1 MPDSAPAPAKRGWA
15 ADVVHSACPHDCPS
29 VCALE
34 VERLDTRRIGRVRG
48 ASEHPYTA
56 GVVCAKVGRY
66 AERVHHPDRL
76 TVPLRRIGARG
87 VGRAAF
93 TPLSWDDALD
103 EVAERLTRAAQ
114 AHGSETVWPYFYAGT
129 MGLVQRDGIERLR
142 HVMRYSRQHST
153 ICVTLSDAGYIAGTG
168 MKRGV
173 DAREMHQSDLIVVWG
188 GNPVNTQVN
197 VMTHISRARKER
209 GAKLVVIDPYRNGTA
224 EQADVHLMLRP
235 GTDAALA
242 CAVMHVLFKEG
253 YADRTY
259 LAKYTDVPAELEQHL
274 ETRDPAWAAA
284 ITGLS
289 VDEIVAF
296 ARLYGQTK
304 RSYIRLGYGFSR
316 ARNGASSMHA
326 ASCLP
331 AVTGAWQYPGGGAL
345 YAQAGIYQ
353 LNKSMIEGRD
363 ALDPSIRLLDQCR
376 IGPLLTGD
384 RRDLGDGPPITAL
397 FIQNTNPVVVAPESR
412 KVRQGFLRDDLFTC
426 VHEQFMTET
435 AAMAD
440 IVLPATTFLEHDD
453 IYQASGHTFLQVTKA
468 VIEPYAECR
477 SNHEV
482 ICALAKRLGAV
493 HPGFGMTAWELIDW
507 TLQKSGRPDA
517 QTIFDAHW
525 HDCAL
530 PFETAHFLDGFA
542 HPDGKFRFKP
552 DWKALGKDG
561 DKMPSMPDQM
571 AFDATSDAH
580 PFRLVAAPSRSFLN
594 TSFTET
600 PGSIAREKRPTAL
613 MHPDDCAELSVGE
626 GDRVRLGNM
635 RGNVVVYTKP
645 FTGVQRGVVI
655 VEGIW
660 PNHAFEEGIGINTL
674 ISAEPGY
681 PNGGGCFHDTAIWA
695 RRAEARRM
703 QDETAAAAE

>member
-1 MPDSAPAPAKRGWA
+1 MPDSAPVADSAKRSWA
-15 ADVVHSACPHDCPS
+15 ADVALSACPHDCPS
-29 VCALE
+29 TCALE
-34 VERLDTRRIGRVRG
+34 VERLDTHRIGRVRG
-48 ASEHPYTA
+48 ASENPYTA

-76 TVPLRRIGARG
+76 SQPLRRTGAKG
-87 VGRAAF
+87 VGRAAYA
-93 TPLSWDDALD
+93 PISWDAALD
-103 EVAERLTRAAQ
+103 EVAEQLARAAQ
-114 AHGSETVWPYFYAGT
+114 RHGSETVWPYFYAGT

-153 ICVTLSDAGYIAGTG
+153 ICVALSDAGYIAGTG
-168 MKRGV
+168 AKRGV

-209 GAKLVVIDPYRNGTA
+209 GAKLVVVDPYRTGTA
-224 EQADVHLMLRP
+224 EQADMHLMLRP
-235 GTDAALA
+235 STDAALA

-253 YADRTY
+253 YADRDY
-259 LAKYTDVPAELEQHL
+259 LAKYTDVPAELEAHL
-274 ETRDPAWAAA
+274 VSRDPAWAAA
-284 ITGLS
+284 ITGLT

-296 ARLYGQTK
+296 ARLYGQAK

-331 AVTGAWQYPGGGAL
+331 AITGAWQHPGGGAMYGQSSL
-345 YAQAGIYQ
+345 YA
-353 LNKSMIEGRD
+353 LDKTMVEGRD
-363 ALDPSIRLLDQCR
+363 AIDPSTRLLDQSR
-376 IGPLLTGD
+376 IGPVLVGD
-384 RRDLGDGPPITAL
+384 RRDLGDGPPVTAL
-397 FIQNTNPVVVAPESR
+397 FIQNTNPMVVAPESL
-412 KVRQGFLRDDLFTC
+412 KVRDGFARDDLFTC

-453 IYQASGHTFLQVTKA
+453 IYQASGHTFLQVTKK
-468 VIEPYAECR
+468 VIEPHAECR

-482 ICALAKRLGAV
+482 VCALARRLGAS
-493 HPGFGMTAWELIDW
+493 HPGFEMSVWEHIDW
-507 TLQKSGRPDA
+507 MLKASGYPDA
-517 QTIFDAHW
+517 ENLHAKHW
-525 HDCAL
+525 HDRAL
-530 PFETAHFLDGFA
+530 PFEKAHFLDRFG

-552 DWKALGKDG
+552 DWRAIGKDG
-561 DKMPSMPDQM
+561 DKMPALPDQM
-571 AFDATSDAH
+571 AFDATDDAH
-580 PFRLVAAPSRSFLN
+580 PFRLVAAPARSFLN

-613 MHPDDCAELSVGE
+613 MHPDDCASLGVADGA
-626 GDRVRLGNM
+626 RVRLGNT
-635 RGNVVVYTKP
+635 RGSVVVHAKP

-660 PNHAFEEGIGINTL
+660 PNAAFEEGIGINTL
-674 ISAEPGY
+674 VSAEPGY
-681 PNGGGCFHDTAIWA
+681 PNGGGCFHDNAIWV
-695 RRAEARRM
+695 RAA
-703 QDETAAAAE
+703 